1 MAVKSFIRGDFR
13 TLIVDNDYPTNYK
26 VYYNGKWNY
35 IQDEESFVNK
45 LNPDLGESY
54 LKRFSLKVLDNNQ
67 WVPLAILE
75 NYYNKNEKRNS
86 IFYRT
91 ITRENF
97 IFKPR
102 AVNFTEVDARL
113 GLNNLQTPF
122 VSNESKF
129 NKEEIEEVTN
139 KIQKDEIL
147 YKLNLAS
154 KFDELYQINYKK
166 SEEENLTSDTNVKFY
181 KEWAELAQQQIECED
196 ITFYE
201 TSAIEKNKYC
211 SSNDFATSI
220 RLLQITEKDTDVIY
234 KASTMPDFTY
244 DDVTG
249 RTDSIVINNETNKV
263 VQDVICFDGTKP
275 LSINDNVERN
285 DFCTRIKINEVT
297 VNN

>member
-26 VYYNGKWNY
+26 VFYNGKWNY
-35 IQDEESFVNK
+35 IQDEESFINK

-54 LKRFSLKVLDNNQ
+54 LNRFNLKVLDNNQ
-67 WVPLAILE
+67 WVPLALLE

-122 VSNESKF
+122 ASNEIKYD
-129 NKEEIEEVTN
+129 KEEIENITDKLEKDEVLYKVGYIN
-139 KIQKDEIL
+139 QYDELEKIQYIKNKENNFVNDEIVYIKDAAIL
-147 YKLNLAS
+147 DNKNLNKQVIDFYTNETIIS
-154 KFDELYQINYKK
+154 NDKIN
-166 SEEENLTSDTNVKFY
+166 
-181 KEWAELAQQQIECED
+181 
-196 ITFYE
+196 
-201 TSAIEKNKYC
+201 IEKYNSILKYYHIG
-211 SSNDFATSI
+211 SKYDEIIYNLNTIDNFNFSNGIIGVKNADILKNTEYKSQVIDFSNTSI
-220 RLLQITEKDTDVIY
+220 IR
-234 KASTMPDFTY
+234 
-244 DDVTG
+244 
-249 RTDSIVINNETNKV
+249 NN
-263 VQDVICFDGTKP
+263 
-275 LSINDNVERN
+275 NVEVN
-285 DFCTRIKINEVT
+285 KNFNILKSDY

>member
-26 VYYNGKWNY
+26 VFYNGKWNY
-35 IQDEESFVNK
+35 IQDEESFINK

-54 LKRFSLKVLDNNQ
+54 LNRFNLKVLDNNQ

-122 VSNESKF
+122 ASNEIKYS
-129 NKEEIEEVTN
+129 KEEIENITN
-139 KIQKDEIL
+139 KLEKDEIL
-147 YKLNLAS
+147 YKVGYINQY
-154 KFDELYQINYKK
+154 DELEKIQYIKN
-166 SEEENLTSDTNVKFY
+166 EENNFVNDEIVYIKDAAILDNKNLNKQVIDFYTN
-181 KEWAELAQQQIECED
+181 
-196 ITFYE
+196 E
-201 TSAIEKNKYC
+201 TIISNDKINIEKYNSILKYYHIG
-211 SSNDFATSI
+211 SKYDEIIYNLNTIDNFNFSNGIIGVKNADILKNTEYKSQVINFSNTSI
-220 RLLQITEKDTDVIY
+220 IK
-234 KASTMPDFTY
+234 
-244 DDVTG
+244 
-249 RTDSIVINNETNKV
+249 NN
-263 VQDVICFDGTKP
+263 
-275 LSINDNVERN
+275 NVEVN
-285 DFCTRIKINEVT
+285 KNFNVLKSSY

>member
-26 VYYNGKWNY
+26 VFYNGKWNY
-35 IQDEESFVNK
+35 IQDEESFINK

-54 LKRFSLKVLDNNQ
+54 LNRFNLKVLDNNQ

-122 VSNESKF
+122 ASNEIKYS
-129 NKEEIEEVTN
+129 KEEIENITN
-139 KIQKDEIL
+139 KLEKDEIL
-147 YKLNLAS
+147 YKVGYINQY
-154 KFDELYQINYKK
+154 DELEKIQYIKNKENNFVNDEIAYIKDAAILDNKNLNKQVIDFYTNETIISNDKIN
-166 SEEENLTSDTNVKFY
+166 
-181 KEWAELAQQQIECED
+181 
-196 ITFYE
+196 
-201 TSAIEKNKYC
+201 IEKYNSILKYYHIG
-211 SSNDFATSI
+211 SKYDEIIYNLNTIDNFNFSNGIIGVKNADILKNTEYKSQVINFSNTSI
-220 RLLQITEKDTDVIY
+220 IRNNNVEINKNFNVLKSSY
-234 KASTMPDFTY
+234 
-244 DDVTG
+244 
-249 RTDSIVINNETNKV
+249 INN
-263 VQDVICFDGTKP
+263 
-275 LSINDNVERN
+275 
-285 DFCTRIKINEVT
+285 
-297 VNN
+297 

>member
-122 VSNESKF
+122 ASNEIKY
-129 NKEEIEEVTN
+129 NKEEIENITN
-139 KIQKDEIL
+139 KLEKDEIL
-147 YKLNLAS
+147 YKVGYINQY
-154 KFDELYQINYKK
+154 DELEKIQYIKNKENNFVNDEIAYIKDAAILDNKNLNKQVIDFYTNETIISNDKIN
-166 SEEENLTSDTNVKFY
+166 
-181 KEWAELAQQQIECED
+181 
-196 ITFYE
+196 
-201 TSAIEKNKYC
+201 IEKYNSILKYYHIG
-211 SSNDFATSI
+211 SKYDEIIYNLNTIDNFNFSNGIIGVKNADILKNTEYKSQVINFSNTSI
-220 RLLQITEKDTDVIY
+220 IKNNNVEVNKNFNVLKSSY
-234 KASTMPDFTY
+234 
-244 DDVTG
+244 
-249 RTDSIVINNETNKV
+249 INN
-263 VQDVICFDGTKP
+263 
-275 LSINDNVERN
+275 
-285 DFCTRIKINEVT
+285 
-297 VNN
+297 

>member
-35 IQDEESFVNK
+35 IQDEESFINK

-54 LKRFSLKVLDNNQ
+54 LNRFNLKVLDNNQ
-67 WVPLAILE
+67 WVNLAILE

-129 NKEEIEEVTN
+129 NKEEIEEVTD

-166 SEEENLTSDTNVKFY
+166 SEEENLTSDTSVKFY

-249 RTDSIVINNETNKV
+249 RIDSIVVNNEADKV

-297 VNN
+297 S

>member
-54 LKRFSLKVLDNNQ
+54 LNRFNLKVLDNNQ
-67 WVPLAILE
+67 WVSLAILE

-122 VSNESKF
+122 ASNEIKY
-129 NKEEIEEVTN
+129 NKEEIENITN
-139 KIQKDEIL
+139 KLEKDEIL
-147 YKLNLAS
+147 YKLGNIKKYDS
-154 KFDELYQINYKK
+154 INNINYNVFNKNILNKSDDVFLCSDNGQLGYKK
-166 SEEENLTSDTNVKFY
+166 LDKQIIDFSDSSSFTKNEVINSNFVKSCLNQNCLNFNNYKLIFNSLNTNY
-181 KEWAELAQQQIECED
+181 D
-196 ITFYE
+196 ITK
-201 TSAIEKNKYC
+201 IEYNIDNAHILNIDNSKEQKIFFDSNHSFDKSNNVNSTQKC
-211 SSNDFATSI
+211 SILKTI
-220 RLLQITEKDTDVIY
+220 
-234 KASTMPDFTY
+234 
-244 DDVTG
+244 
-249 RTDSIVINNETNKV
+249 
-263 VQDVICFDGTKP
+263 
-275 LSINDNVERN
+275 
-285 DFCTRIKINEVT
+285 
-297 VNN
+297 

>member
-54 LKRFSLKVLDNNQ
+54 LNRFNLKVLDNNQ
-67 WVPLAILE
+67 WVSLAILE

-122 VSNESKF
+122 ASNEIKYS
-129 NKEEIEEVTN
+129 KEEIENITN
-139 KIQKDEIL
+139 KLEKDEIL
-147 YKLNLAS
+147 YKVGYINQY
-154 KFDELYQINYKK
+154 DELEKIKYIKN
-166 SEEENLTSDTNVKFY
+166 EENNFTNDEIVYIKDAAILDNKNPNKQVINFH
-181 KEWAELAQQQIECED
+181 
-196 ITFYE
+196 TNE
-201 TSAIEKNKYC
+201 TIISNDKINIEKYNSILKHYYIESKY
-211 SSNDFATSI
+211 SEIIYNLNTIDNFNFSNGIIGIKNADILKNTEHKSQVINFSNTSI
-220 RLLQITEKDTDVIY
+220 IR
-234 KASTMPDFTY
+234 
-244 DDVTG
+244 
-249 RTDSIVINNETNKV
+249 NN
-263 VQDVICFDGTKP
+263 
-275 LSINDNVERN
+275 NVEVN
-285 DFCTRIKINEVT
+285 KNFNILKSDY

>member
-26 VYYNGKWNY
+26 VFYNGKWNY
-35 IQDEESFVNK
+35 IQDEESFINK

-54 LKRFSLKVLDNNQ
+54 LNRFNLKVLDNNQ

-113 GLNNLQTPF
+113 GLNNLQTLF
-122 VSNESKF
+122 VSNETEF
-129 NKEEIEEVTN
+129 EKEEIENITN
-139 KIQKDEIL
+139 KLEKDEIL
-147 YKLNLAS
+147 YKVGYINQY
-154 KFDELYQINYKK
+154 DELEKIKYIKN
-166 SEEENLTSDTNVKFY
+166 EENNFTNDEIVYIKDAAILDNKNPNKQVINFY
-181 KEWAELAQQQIECED
+181 
-196 ITFYE
+196 TNE
-201 TSAIEKNKYC
+201 TIISNDKINIEKYNSILKHYYIESKY
-211 SSNDFATSI
+211 SEIIYNLNTIDNFNFSNGIIGIKNADILKNAEHKSQVIDFSNTSI
-220 RLLQITEKDTDVIY
+220 IRNNN
-234 KASTMPDFTY
+234 
-244 DDVTG
+244 
-249 RTDSIVINNETNKV
+249 IVANKN
-263 VQDVICFDGTKP
+263 F
-275 LSINDNVERN
+275 NVL
-285 DFCTRIKINEVT
+285 KSSY

>member
-26 VYYNGKWNY
+26 VFYNGKWNY
-35 IQDEESFVNK
+35 IQDEESFINK

-54 LKRFSLKVLDNNQ
+54 LNRFNLKVLDNNQ

-122 VSNESKF
+122 ASNEIKY
-129 NKEEIEEVTN
+129 NKEEIENITN
-139 KIQKDEIL
+139 KLEKDEIL
-147 YKLNLAS
+147 YKVGYINQY
-154 KFDELYQINYKK
+154 DELEKIQYIKN
-166 SEEENLTSDTNVKFY
+166 EENNFVNDEIVYIKDAAILDNKNLNKQVIDFYTN
-181 KEWAELAQQQIECED
+181 
-196 ITFYE
+196 E
-201 TSAIEKNKYC
+201 TIISNDKINIEKYNSILKYYHIG
-211 SSNDFATSI
+211 SKYDEIIYNLNTIDNFNFSNGIIGVKNADILKNTEYKSQVINFSNTSI
-220 RLLQITEKDTDVIY
+220 IRNNNVEVNNNFNVLKSSY
-234 KASTMPDFTY
+234 
-244 DDVTG
+244 
-249 RTDSIVINNETNKV
+249 INN
-263 VQDVICFDGTKP
+263 
-275 LSINDNVERN
+275 
-285 DFCTRIKINEVT
+285 
-297 VNN
+297 

>member
-26 VYYNGKWNY
+26 VYYNGRWNY
-35 IQDEESFVNK
+35 IQDEESFINR
-45 LNPDLGESY
+45 LNPNLGESY
-54 LKRFSLKVLDNNQ
+54 LNRFNLKVLDHNQ
-67 WVPLAILE
+67 WVKLAILD

-97 IFKPR
+97 SFKPR
-102 AVNFTEVDARL
+102 AVNFTEIDARL

-122 VSNESKF
+122 ASNESKF
-129 NKEEIEEVTN
+129 NKEEIEEITDKV
-139 KIQKDEIL
+139 QKDEIL
-147 YKLNLAS
+147 YKLSRAS

-166 SEEENLTSDTNVKFY
+166 SEEENLTSDTNIKFY
-181 KEWAELAQQQIECED
+181 KNWAELEQQQIECED
-196 ITFYE
+196 VTFYE
-201 TSAIEKNKYC
+201 TSAIEKNEYC
-211 SSNDFATSI
+211 SSNYFATSI
-220 RLLQITEKDTDVIY
+220 RLLQITEKDTDVVY

-249 RTDSIVINNETNKV
+249 RIDSIVVNNEADKV

-285 DFCTRIKINEVT
+285 DFCARIKINEVT
-297 VNN
+297 VDN

>member
-26 VYYNGKWNY
+26 VFYNGKWNY
-35 IQDEESFVNK
+35 IQDEESFINK

-54 LKRFSLKVLDNNQ
+54 LNRFNLKVLDNNQ

-122 VSNESKF
+122 VSNEIKYS
-129 NKEEIEEVTN
+129 KEEIENITN
-139 KIQKDEIL
+139 KLEKDEIL
-147 YKLNLAS
+147 YKVGYINQY
-154 KFDELYQINYKK
+154 DELEKIQYIKN
-166 SEEENLTSDTNVKFY
+166 EENNFVNDEIVYIKDAAILDNKNLNKQVIDFYTN
-181 KEWAELAQQQIECED
+181 
-196 ITFYE
+196 E
-201 TSAIEKNKYC
+201 TIISNDKINIEKYNSILKYYHIG
-211 SSNDFATSI
+211 SKYDEIIYNLNTIDNFNFSNGIIGVKNADILKNTEYKSQVINFSNTSI
-220 RLLQITEKDTDVIY
+220 IRNNNVEVNKNFNVLKSSY
-234 KASTMPDFTY
+234 
-244 DDVTG
+244 
-249 RTDSIVINNETNKV
+249 INN
-263 VQDVICFDGTKP
+263 
-275 LSINDNVERN
+275 
-285 DFCTRIKINEVT
+285 
-297 VNN
+297 

>member
-26 VYYNGKWNY
+26 VFYNGKWNY
-35 IQDEESFVNK
+35 IQDEESFINK

-54 LKRFSLKVLDNNQ
+54 LNRFNLKVLDNNQ

-122 VSNESKF
+122 ASNEIKYS
-129 NKEEIEEVTN
+129 KEEIENITN
-139 KIQKDEIL
+139 KLEKDEIL
-147 YKLNLAS
+147 YKVGYINQY
-154 KFDELYQINYKK
+154 DELEKIQYIKN
-166 SEEENLTSDTNVKFY
+166 EENNFVNDEIVYIKDAAILDNKNLNKQVIDFYTNETIISNDKIDIEKHNSILKHYYIGSTYDNIIYNLNTIDNFNSSNGIVGIENADILKNAEYKSQVIDFSDTSIIRNNNV
-181 KEWAELAQQQIECED
+181 EVN
-196 ITFYE
+196 
-201 TSAIEKNKYC
+201 KNFNVLK
-211 SSNDFATSI
+211 SS
-220 RLLQITEKDTDVIY
+220 Y
-234 KASTMPDFTY
+234 
-244 DDVTG
+244 
-249 RTDSIVINNETNKV
+249 INN
-263 VQDVICFDGTKP
+263 
-275 LSINDNVERN
+275 
-285 DFCTRIKINEVT
+285 
-297 VNN
+297 

>member
-26 VYYNGKWNY
+26 VFYNGKWNY
-35 IQDEESFVNK
+35 IQDEESFINK

-54 LKRFSLKVLDNNQ
+54 LNRFNLKVLDNNQ

-122 VSNESKF
+122 VSNETEF
-129 NKEEIEEVTN
+129 EKEEIENITN
-139 KIQKDEIL
+139 KLEKDEVL
-147 YKLNLAS
+147 YKVGYINQY
-154 KFDELYQINYKK
+154 DELEKIKYIKN
-166 SEEENLTSDTNVKFY
+166 EENNFTNDEIVYIKDAAILDNKNPNKQVINFY
-181 KEWAELAQQQIECED
+181 
-196 ITFYE
+196 TNE
-201 TSAIEKNKYC
+201 TIISNDKINIEKYNSILKYYHIG
-211 SSNDFATSI
+211 SKYDEIIYNLNTIDNFNFSNGIIGVKNADILKNTEYKSQVINFSNTSI
-220 RLLQITEKDTDVIY
+220 IRNNNVEVNKNFNVLKSNY
-234 KASTMPDFTY
+234 
-244 DDVTG
+244 
-249 RTDSIVINNETNKV
+249 INN
-263 VQDVICFDGTKP
+263 
-275 LSINDNVERN
+275 
-285 DFCTRIKINEVT
+285 
-297 VNN
+297 

>member
-26 VYYNGKWNY
+26 VFYNGKWNY
-35 IQDEESFVNK
+35 IQDEESFINK

-54 LKRFSLKVLDNNQ
+54 LNRFNLKVLDNNQ

-122 VSNESKF
+122 ASNEIKYS
-129 NKEEIEEVTN
+129 KEEIENITN
-139 KIQKDEIL
+139 KLEKDEIL
-147 YKLNLAS
+147 YKIGYIN
-154 KFDELYQINYKK
+154 KYDELEKIQYIKN
-166 SEEENLTSDTNVKFY
+166 EENNFVNDEIVYIKDAAILDNKNLNKQVIDFYTN
-181 KEWAELAQQQIECED
+181 
-196 ITFYE
+196 E
-201 TSAIEKNKYC
+201 TIISNDKINIEKYNSILKYYHIG
-211 SSNDFATSI
+211 SKYDEIIYNLNTIDNFNFSNGIIGVKNADILKNTEYKSQVINFSNTSI
-220 RLLQITEKDTDVIY
+220 IR
-234 KASTMPDFTY
+234 
-244 DDVTG
+244 
-249 RTDSIVINNETNKV
+249 NN
-263 VQDVICFDGTKP
+263 
-275 LSINDNVERN
+275 NVEVN
-285 DFCTRIKINEVT
+285 KNFNILKSDY

>member
-26 VYYNGKWNY
+26 VFYNGKWNY
-35 IQDEESFVNK
+35 IQDEESFINK

-54 LKRFSLKVLDNNQ
+54 LNRFNLKVLDNNQ

-122 VSNESKF
+122 VSNETEF
-129 NKEEIEEVTN
+129 EKEEIENITN
-139 KIQKDEIL
+139 KLEKDEIL
-147 YKLNLAS
+147 YKVGYINQY
-154 KFDELYQINYKK
+154 DELEKIKYLKDTENNFVNDEIMYIKDAAILGN
-166 SEEENLTSDTNVKFY
+166 ENLNKQVINFYTN
-181 KEWAELAQQQIECED
+181 
-196 ITFYE
+196 E
-201 TSAIEKNKYC
+201 TIISNDKINIEKYNSILKYYHIG
-211 SSNDFATSI
+211 SKYDEIIYNLNTIDNFNFSNGIIGVKNADILKNTEYKSQVINFSNTSI
-220 RLLQITEKDTDVIY
+220 IRNNNVEVNKNFNVLKSSY
-234 KASTMPDFTY
+234 
-244 DDVTG
+244 
-249 RTDSIVINNETNKV
+249 INN
-263 VQDVICFDGTKP
+263 
-275 LSINDNVERN
+275 
-285 DFCTRIKINEVT
+285 
-297 VNN
+297 

>member
-26 VYYNGKWNY
+26 VFYNGKWNY
-35 IQDEESFVNK
+35 IQDEESFINK

-54 LKRFSLKVLDNNQ
+54 LNRFNLKVLDNNQ

-122 VSNESKF
+122 ASNEIKYS
-129 NKEEIEEVTN
+129 KEEIENITN
-139 KIQKDEIL
+139 KLEKDEIL
-147 YKLNLAS
+147 YKVGYINQY
-154 KFDELYQINYKK
+154 DELEKIQYIKN
-166 SEEENLTSDTNVKFY
+166 EENNFVNDEIVYIKDAAILNNKNLNKQVIDFYTN
-181 KEWAELAQQQIECED
+181 
-196 ITFYE
+196 E
-201 TSAIEKNKYC
+201 TIISNDKIDIEKHNSILKHYYIGSTYDNIIYNLNTIDNFN
-211 SSNDFATSI
+211 SSNGIDGIKNADILKNAEYKNQVIDFSNTSI
-220 RLLQITEKDTDVIY
+220 IRNNN
-234 KASTMPDFTY
+234 
-244 DDVTG
+244 
-249 RTDSIVINNETNKV
+249 IVVNKNFNVLKSSYINN
-263 VQDVICFDGTKP
+263 
-275 LSINDNVERN
+275 
-285 DFCTRIKINEVT
+285 
-297 VNN
+297 

>member
-26 VYYNGKWNY
+26 VFYNGKWNY
-35 IQDEESFVNK
+35 IQDEESFINK

-54 LKRFSLKVLDNNQ
+54 LNRFNLKVLDNNQ

-122 VSNESKF
+122 ASNEIKY
-129 NKEEIEEVTN
+129 NKEEIENITN
-139 KIQKDEIL
+139 KLEKDEIL
-147 YKLNLAS
+147 YKVGYINQY
-154 KFDELYQINYKK
+154 DELEKIQYIKN
-166 SEEENLTSDTNVKFY
+166 EENNFVNDEIVYIKDAAILDNKNPNKQVINFYTN
-181 KEWAELAQQQIECED
+181 
-196 ITFYE
+196 E
-201 TSAIEKNKYC
+201 TIISNDKINIEKYNSILKYYHIGSKYDEIIYNLNTIDNFNFSNGIIGVKNADILKNTEYKSQVIDLSSADIIKNNNIVVNKNFDTLK
-211 SSNDFATSI
+211 SS
-220 RLLQITEKDTDVIY
+220 Y
-234 KASTMPDFTY
+234 
-244 DDVTG
+244 
-249 RTDSIVINNETNKV
+249 INN
-263 VQDVICFDGTKP
+263 
-275 LSINDNVERN
+275 
-285 DFCTRIKINEVT
+285 
-297 VNN
+297 

>member
-26 VYYNGKWNY
+26 VFYNGKWNY
-35 IQDEESFVNK
+35 IQDEESFINK

-54 LKRFSLKVLDNNQ
+54 LNRFNLKVLDNNQ

-122 VSNESKF
+122 ASNEIKYS
-129 NKEEIEEVTN
+129 KEEIENITN
-139 KIQKDEIL
+139 KLEKDEIL
-147 YKLNLAS
+147 YKVGYINQY
-154 KFDELYQINYKK
+154 DELEKIQYIKNKENNFVNDEIAYIKDAAILDNKNLNKQVIDFYTNETIISNDKIN
-166 SEEENLTSDTNVKFY
+166 
-181 KEWAELAQQQIECED
+181 
-196 ITFYE
+196 
-201 TSAIEKNKYC
+201 IEKYNSILKYYHIG
-211 SSNDFATSI
+211 SKYDEIIYNLNTIDNFNFSNGIIGVKNADILKNTEYKSQVINFSNTSI
-220 RLLQITEKDTDVIY
+220 IRNNNVEVNKNFNVLKSSY
-234 KASTMPDFTY
+234 
-244 DDVTG
+244 
-249 RTDSIVINNETNKV
+249 INN
-263 VQDVICFDGTKP
+263 
-275 LSINDNVERN
+275 
-285 DFCTRIKINEVT
+285 
-297 VNN
+297 

>member
-26 VYYNGKWNY
+26 VFYNGKWNY
-35 IQDEESFVNK
+35 IQDEESFINK

-54 LKRFSLKVLDNNQ
+54 LNRFNLKVLDNNQ

-122 VSNESKF
+122 ASNEIKYS
-129 NKEEIEEVTN
+129 KEEIENITN
-139 KIQKDEIL
+139 KLEKDEIL
-147 YKLNLAS
+147 YKVGYINQY
-154 KFDELYQINYKK
+154 DELEKIQYIKN
-166 SEEENLTSDTNVKFY
+166 EENNFVNDEIVYIKDAAILDNKNPNNQIINFYTNETIISNDKIDIEKHNSILKHYYIGSTYDNIIYNLNTIDNFNSSNGIVGIENADILKNAEYKSQVIDFSDTSIIRNNNVVVN
-181 KEWAELAQQQIECED
+181 
-196 ITFYE
+196 
-201 TSAIEKNKYC
+201 KNFNVLK
-211 SSNDFATSI
+211 SS
-220 RLLQITEKDTDVIY
+220 Y
-234 KASTMPDFTY
+234 
-244 DDVTG
+244 
-249 RTDSIVINNETNKV
+249 
-263 VQDVICFDGTKP
+263 
-275 LSINDNVERN
+275 
-285 DFCTRIKINEVT
+285 

>member
-26 VYYNGKWNY
+26 VYYNGRWNY
-35 IQDEESFVNK
+35 IQDEESFINR
-45 LNPDLGESY
+45 LNPNLGESY
-54 LKRFSLKVLDNNQ
+54 LNRFNLKVLDHNQ
-67 WVPLAILE
+67 WVKLAILD

-97 IFKPR
+97 SFKPR
-102 AVNFTEVDARL
+102 AVNFTEIDARL

-122 VSNESKF
+122 ASNESKF
-129 NKEEIEEVTN
+129 NKEEIEEITDKV
-139 KIQKDEIL
+139 QKDEIL
-147 YKLNLAS
+147 YKLSLAN
-154 KFDELYQINYKK
+154 KFDELYQIDYKK
-166 SEEENLTSDTNVKFY
+166 SEEGNLTSDTDVKFY
-181 KEWAELAQQQIECED
+181 KNWAELEQQQIECED
-196 ITFYE
+196 INFFE
-201 TSAIEKNKYC
+201 TSAIEKNEYC

-220 RLLQITEKDTDVIY
+220 RILQITEKDSDIIY

-249 RTDSIVINNETNKV
+249 RIDSIVVNNEADKV

>member
-13 TLIVDNDYPTNYK
+13 TLIIDNDYPTNYK
-26 VYYNGKWNY
+26 VYYNGRWNY
-35 IQDEESFVNK
+35 IQDEESFINK

-54 LKRFSLKVLDNNQ
+54 LNRFNLKVLDNNQ

-122 VSNESKF
+122 ASNEIKYD
-129 NKEEIEEVTN
+129 KEEIENITDKLE
-139 KIQKDEIL
+139 KDEVL
-147 YKLNLAS
+147 YKVGYINQY
-154 KFDELYQINYKK
+154 DELEKIKYIRKEENNFVNDEIDYAVDMAFLKYKESNKQIITFDVEENITHDEFSKIINDSSVLSDNYIAYSNFDIYYNLDTISNFNSGNYINYKK
-166 SEEENLTSDTNVKFY
+166 NHDELKSLEPNKQIINFDTN
-181 KEWAELAQQQIECED
+181 E
-196 ITFYE
+196 ITDDNYS
-201 TSAIEKNKYC
+201 TILNDSRVLI
-211 SSNDFATSI
+211 SN
-220 RLLQITEKDTDVIY
+220 Y
-234 KASTMPDFTY
+234 
-244 DDVTG
+244 
-249 RTDSIVINNETNKV
+249 
-263 VQDVICFDGTKP
+263 
-275 LSINDNVERN
+275 
-285 DFCTRIKINEVT
+285 

>member
-26 VYYNGKWNY
+26 VFYNGKWNY
-35 IQDEESFVNK
+35 IQDEESFINK

-54 LKRFSLKVLDNNQ
+54 LNRFNLKVLDNNQ

-122 VSNESKF
+122 ASNEIKY
-129 NKEEIEEVTN
+129 NKEEIENITN
-139 KIQKDEIL
+139 KLEKDEIL
-147 YKLNLAS
+147 YKVGYINQY
-154 KFDELYQINYKK
+154 DELEKIQYIKNKENNFVNDEIAYIKDAAILDNKNLNKQVIDFYTNETIISNDKIN
-166 SEEENLTSDTNVKFY
+166 
-181 KEWAELAQQQIECED
+181 
-196 ITFYE
+196 
-201 TSAIEKNKYC
+201 IEKYNSILKYYHIG
-211 SSNDFATSI
+211 SKYDEIIYNLNTIDNFNFSNGIIGVKNADILKNTEYKSQVINFSNTSI
-220 RLLQITEKDTDVIY
+220 IKNNNVEVNKNFNVLKSSY
-234 KASTMPDFTY
+234 
-244 DDVTG
+244 
-249 RTDSIVINNETNKV
+249 INN
-263 VQDVICFDGTKP
+263 
-275 LSINDNVERN
+275 
-285 DFCTRIKINEVT
+285 
-297 VNN
+297 